1 MNTKRTYEEIESELR
16 AAQARLEEVE
26 ETLRA
31 ITNNEVDALVVDG
44 SQGLQVFTLQNA
56 DQPYRI
62 LMETMAEGAIT
73 VATDGTILYCNRRF
87 AEMLRAPL
95 NRIIGLSLQEIM
107 PSEDWQAL
115 HALLHAS
122 EPEGCRGEYR
132 LVTLGGGEITT
143 YVSARPLRL
152 EDVESF
158 CIVVTDLTEQRRL
171 EQEVRQSQKLEALGT
186 LVGGIAH
193 DFNNVLASIMGF
205 TEMVLEDLAPDS
217 REYGRLGLALKGA
230 YRGRDLV
237 KQILAFSR
245 QGEQDKKPLKLTQLI
260 DEVLKLLRPA
270 FPSTIEIVLKNPM
283 NDCQTFADPVQMN
296 QVLTNLCTNAA
307 HAMREKGGILEIG
320 ISSVIVREGN
330 PPPIPEMTSGEY
342 VVLEVSDTG
351 CGMEPE
357 TLERIFDPFFT
368 TKKEGTGLGLSVS
381 YGIVKDHS
389 GYFAVESKPGKGSTF
404 QVYLPRVRN
413 TGTVRDK
420 DAPLATGGNERIL
433 IVDDEDMLVELNQ
446 QRLARLGYNVVAT
459 TSSIDALHI
468 FRQGPDSFDLVITD
482 QTMPNLTGMD
492 LATELLNVRAS
503 IPILICTG
511 HSDKVSLE
519 RAREAGIKAVLIKPL
534 DKREM
539 AEVIR
544 RVLDAEK
551 TD

>member
-62 LMETMAEGAIT
+62 LMETMAEGALT

>member
-519 RAREAGIKAVLIKPL
+519 RARKAGIKAVLIKPL